1 MTKYTRFCLKFNNE
15 KDSLIIKALQNID
28 NKTGYIR
35 DLIILDLAR
44 QERQQLRLSNDEYK
58 SILKYIKEME
68 IEDQTESDDN
78 A

>member
-15 KDSLIIKALQNID
+15 KESIIIAALQAID

-35 DLIILDLAR
+35 DLIMLDLAR
-44 QERQQLRLSNDEYK
+44 QERHQKRLSDEEY
-58 SILKYIKEME
+58 LTVLRYIKDME
-68 IEDQTESDDN
+68 NDDN